1 MKGNDVALF
10 CAVAV
15 GLMGFGWLWLFLDR
29 WKRRRLERLRRV
41 GYKTTGVVV
50 GHDYMH
56 SPSTHERLPVPAVQ
70 FQAPDGRLITASSD
84 VASMSGPRK
93 GDRVTV
99 LWDPDRP
106 KQVHIDSGASD
117 EPDIVD
123 KIGGVLAW
131 VFIAG
136 GAIAIVVVLLLYLF
150 LW

>member
-1 MKGNDVALF
+1 MEAPQTRTPTS
-10 CAVAV
+10 
-15 GLMGFGWLWLFLDR
+15 GWLQDP
-29 WKRRRLERLRRV
+29 RRGSWPRL
-41 GYKTTGVVV
+41 
-50 GHDYMH
+50 HA
-56 SPSTHERLPVPAVQ
+56 LPIHARAAPGPAVQ

>member
-1 MKGNDVALF
+1 MSGNDVALL

-15 GLMGFGWLWLFLDR
+15 GLMGFGWLWLFLGGWR
-29 WKRRRLERLRRV
+29 RRRLERLRQV

-50 GHDYMH
+50 DYEYLH
-56 SPSTHERLPVPAVQ
+56 FTSADSPVPVPLVQ
-70 FQAPDGRLITASSD
+70 FQASDGRLVTASSD
-84 VASMSGPRK
+84 VAGMGAPRK

-99 LWDPDRP
+99 LFDPDRP

-123 KIGGVLAW
+123 KIGGVVAW
-131 VFIAG
+131 VFIGG

-150 LW
+150 VW